1 MITLDA
7 VVELVRTHGL
17 LLLVPLS
24 VLEGPIVTV
33 IAGYLASLGLL
44 SLGGALAV
52 VVAGDL
58 VGDTLLYLAGRK
70 GIKRIPLRWRNR
82 LGLKPE
88 RVATL
93 GAHFDLHGGRT
104 LVLGKITHSAGAAI
118 LVAAGMARMPYAAF
132 LMWNLLATLPKSAAF
147 LALGYGFGAAYAQ
160 IDTWILRASV
170 LLLGMLLLAGV
181 VWWRHH
187 GRAPR

>member
-17 LLLVPLS
+17 LLLAPLS

-44 SLGGALAV
+44 SVSGALV
-52 VVAGDL
+52 VVVLGDL

-70 GIKRIPLRWRNR
+70 GVKRIPPGWRSR

-88 RVATL
+88 RVAAL
-93 GAHFDLHGGRT
+93 SAHFDIHGGRT
-104 LVLGKITHSAGAAI
+104 LIIGKITHSAGAAI
-118 LVAAGMARMPYAAF
+118 LVAAGVARMPYATF
-132 LMWNLLATLPKSAAF
+132 LTWNLLATLPKSAAF
-147 LALGYGFGAAYAQ
+147 LALGYGLGAAYAQ
-160 IDTWILRASV
+160 IDTWIMRASV
-170 LLLGMLLLAGV
+170 LLLVLLVLAGLL
-181 VWWRHH
+181 WWRHR
-187 GRAPR
+187 GRAPQ